1 MMNCPKK
8 CPKIPKKPF
17 KTIALKI
24 AQYCSEVY
32 KFYKLFYCSMNLN
45 SLEINARKDRCPI
58 SILTGG
64 SKLKN

>member
-1 MMNCPKK
+1 MNCPKN
-8 CPKIPKKPF
+8 CQKINLKSF

-24 AQYCSEVY
+24 VTNFSKVY

-45 SLEINARKDRCPI
+45 SLEINARKDRGPI